1 MTRIPAS
8 ERRTALIEAAL
19 RVVSR
24 NGITQAT
31 TRAIV
36 AEADM
41 SLASFH
47 YAFDS
52 RDELIDELITTVVAR
67 EQQAVIP
74 DLVAGQSLRE
84 LLESGLLGY
93 FEHLKADPEHEQA
106 MLELTQYA
114 LRSPER
120 HPLALAQYARY
131 AELAERSLELGG
143 RARRGRVEAG
153 RSPRWPAC
161 SWPSPTDSPSPGS
174 SIATTPPPGRSR
186 MRPPTP
192 SREWPTPDDE
202 PRPRPARV
210 GATRERP
217 TGRRARRAGR
227 AGSRPDGSARSR
239 PCGSASG
246 WPSSRPCSS
255 CCPRRSTRELHPE
268 NWVDSVVA
276 FGMISG
282 IAAIATVIAY
292 PLTGALSDRTASRFG
307 RRRPWIVI
315 GALVFA
321 LSLVVLGLQTEIWAI
336 GAAWVAASIGFCIMT
351 AALTATISDQV
362 PVNQRGF
369 VSGWMSAPQA
379 VGTILGLLLVTELVT
394 DQALGYA
401 LLAVLARRAR
411 DPVPHAGTTSR
422 SPPRSELA

>member
-74 DLVAGQSLRE
+74 DLVAGQSLLE

-131 AELAERSLELGG
+131 AELAERSLELAAEHAGVEWNRPVAEVARVLVAFTDG
-143 RARRGRVEAG
+143 LTFTWLVDRDDAAARAVAH
-153 RSPRWPAC
+153 AAA
-161 SWPSPTDSPSPGS
+161 D
-174 SIATTPPPGRSR
+174 ALSR
-186 MRPPTP
+186 MA
-192 SREWPTPDDE
+192 D
-202 PRPRPARV
+202 PR
-210 GATRERP
+210 
-217 TGRRARRAGR
+217 
-227 AGSRPDGSARSR
+227 
-239 PCGSASG
+239 
-246 WPSSRPCSS
+246 
-255 CCPRRSTRELHPE
+255 
-268 NWVDSVVA
+268 
-276 FGMISG
+276 
-282 IAAIATVIAY
+282 
-292 PLTGALSDRTASRFG
+292 
-307 RRRPWIVI
+307 
-315 GALVFA
+315 
-321 LSLVVLGLQTEIWAI
+321 
-336 GAAWVAASIGFCIMT
+336 
-351 AALTATISDQV
+351 
-362 PVNQRGF
+362 
-369 VSGWMSAPQA
+369 
-379 VGTILGLLLVTELVT
+379 
-394 DQALGYA
+394 
-401 LLAVLARRAR
+401 
-411 DPVPHAGTTSR
+411 
-422 SPPRSELA
+422 